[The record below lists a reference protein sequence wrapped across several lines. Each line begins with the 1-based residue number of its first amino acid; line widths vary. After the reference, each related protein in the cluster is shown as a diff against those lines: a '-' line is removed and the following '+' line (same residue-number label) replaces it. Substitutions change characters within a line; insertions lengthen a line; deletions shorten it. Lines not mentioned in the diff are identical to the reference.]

1 MSFNRNPQFEWID
14 RRRSNEAV
22 RETRENMSRGS
33 LDPPDYD
40 IDPPELI
47 GEALLSCLLFAG
59 PRMLDRTGDC
69 GEKGRYKGPC

>member
-1 MSFNRNPQFEWID
+1 
-14 RRRSNEAV
+14 
-22 RETRENMSRGS
+22 MSRGS